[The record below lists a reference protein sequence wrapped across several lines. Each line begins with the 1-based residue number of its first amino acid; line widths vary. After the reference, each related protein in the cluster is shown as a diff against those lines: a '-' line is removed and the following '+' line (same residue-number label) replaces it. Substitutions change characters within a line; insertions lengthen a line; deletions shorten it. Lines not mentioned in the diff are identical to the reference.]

1 MTGIYRHY
9 FMYTHSVKSNH
20 RAIRGVIVDLDGTM
34 LDTVPDFHVAINR
47 MRAEFD
53 LAAIGQVRIAKMVG
67 KGSENL
73 IRAVLAVDFDEAG
86 VERHF
91 AQAMAAY
98 QRHYLAI
105 NGDYSAL
112 YDGVIEGLD
121 AMQAMG
127 LRMACVTN
135 KPIAFAAPLLA
146 RKGLAPYF
154 EVVYGGECLPKKK
167 PHPMPLLQV
176 CADFALAPAQVVA
189 IGDSSND
196 AEAARAAGCFVLAV
210 PYGYNHG
217 QPIHETDSDGIV
229 RSLLEAATLISSHN
243 RTAN

>member
-1 MTGIYRHY
+1 MRDGAG
-9 FMYTHSVKSNH
+9 
-20 RAIRGVIVDLDGTM
+20 AIRGVIIDLDGTM
-34 LDTVPDFHVAINR
+34 LDTVPDFHVAINA
-47 MRAEFD
+47 MRREFG
-53 LAAIGQVRIAKMVG
+53 LAAISQDRIQNMVG

-73 IRAVLAVDFDEAG
+73 IRSVLALDFDAAG
-86 VERHF
+86 VEQQF
-91 AQAMAAY
+91 PAAMEAY

-105 NGDYSAL
+105 NGNHSAL
-112 YDGVIEGLD
+112 YDGVLAGLD
-121 AMQAMG
+121 AMRAMG

-146 RKGLAPYF
+146 KKGLAPYF
-154 EVVYGGECLPKKK
+154 ELVYGGECLPKKK

-196 AEAARAAGCFVLAV
+196 AEAARAAGCFVLTV

-217 QPIHETDSDGIV
+217 RSIHETDSDGIV
-229 RSLLEAATLISSHN
+229 TTLLEAATLISSHN

>member
-1 MTGIYRHY
+1 MRTGAG
-9 FMYTHSVKSNH
+9 
-20 RAIRGVIVDLDGTM
+20 AIRGVIVDLDGTM

-53 LAAIGQVRIAKMVG
+53 LAAISQERIENMVG

-73 IRAVLAVDFDEAG
+73 IRSVLAVDFDQAG

-91 AQAMAAY
+91 VQAMEAY

-105 NGDYSAL
+105 NGDHSAL
-112 YDGVIEGLD
+112 YDGVIEGLE
-121 AMQAMG
+121 AMRAMG
-127 LRMACVTN
+127 LRIACVTN

-146 RKGLAPYF
+146 KKGLTPYF
-154 EVVYGGECLPKKK
+154 EVVYGGECLPRKK

-176 CADFALAPAQVVA
+176 CADFALEPAEVVA

-196 AEAARAAGCFVLAV
+196 AEAARAAGCFVLTV

-217 QPIHETDSDGIV
+217 QAIQETDSDGIV
-229 RSLLEAATLISSHN
+229 TSLLEAATLISTHN
-243 RTAN
+243 RNAN